1 MAPFRAPSWFH
12 YPELSRWAATV
23 SVHHL
28 HGKVKKKDLKHL
40 GVLTISARNSGCI
53 PYAHTLFVVACYSHD
68 YSHHS
73 LSSTE

>member
-12 YPELSRWAATV
+12 YPNYPGGQLQYQFIICMEKS
-23 SVHHL
+23 
-28 HGKVKKKDLKHL
+28 KKDLKHL

-53 PYAHTLFVVACYSHD
+53 PYAHTLFVVACYSHG